1 MFFDTYSEM
10 LNDTIDGLKREDI
23 QKLFDLIEETRNN
36 GKHLFVL
43 GNGGSAAAASHW
55 VCDFGKGIN
64 RGDSKRLKIFS
75 PADNGAIFSAL
86 GNDCGYETTFVEQM
100 KNFLE
105 PGDPGI
111 NLFCFRKL
119 IKSCGSSSVRKRDW
133 CKNSLCCCG

>member
-86 GNDCGYETTFVEQM
+86 GNDCGYETTFVE
-100 KNFLE
+100 
-105 PGDPGI
+105 
-111 NLFCFRKL
+111 
-119 IKSCGSSSVRKRDW
+119 
-133 CKNSLCCCG
+133 

>member
-64 RGDSKRLKIFS
+64 RGDSKFFHRQIT
-75 PADNGAIFSAL
+75 GQFSAL
-86 GNDCGYETTFVEQM
+86 LVMTVDM
-100 KNFLE
+100 KQRL
-105 PGDPGI
+105 
-111 NLFCFRKL
+111 LSR
-119 IKSCGSSSVRKRDW
+119 
-133 CKNSLCCCG
+133 

>member
-64 RGDSKRLKIFS
+64 RGDSKRLKIFFT
-75 PADNGAIFSAL
+75 G
-86 GNDCGYETTFVEQM
+86 
-100 KNFLE
+100 
-105 PGDPGI
+105 
-111 NLFCFRKL
+111 R
-119 IKSCGSSSVRKRDW
+119 
-133 CKNSLCCCG
+133 

>member
-86 GNDCGYETTFVEQM
+86 GNNVC
-100 KNFLE
+100 
-105 PGDPGI
+105 
-111 NLFCFRKL
+111 
-119 IKSCGSSSVRKRDW
+119 
-133 CKNSLCCCG
+133 